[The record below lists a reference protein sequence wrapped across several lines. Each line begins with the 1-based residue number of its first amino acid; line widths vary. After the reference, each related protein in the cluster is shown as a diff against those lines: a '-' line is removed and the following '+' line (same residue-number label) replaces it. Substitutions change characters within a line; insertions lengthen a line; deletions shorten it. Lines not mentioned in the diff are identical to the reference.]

1 MWQQSTNKSVGKD
14 VCSEKQSEDSGIVD
28 SGFLSGNIPAS
39 SDLSEDITGDIDPP
53 EVREEP
59 QKVAG
64 NSGRVE
70 ASMRVDSGVDVGLSE
85 SLSQLSLKNV
95 ELNRLGVRQRCE
107 SVQPEPVLEPIVVKV
122 EETQQRQ
129 QEDQHIE
136 PWQLYYIQ
144 DSDGDTQLHI
154 AIIQGFLEAAAF
166 SLIKMVPHPCLLDII
181 NDDGQAPLHLA
192 VLTRQ
197 PRIVR
202 RLILGGANPSL
213 RDSRGNTA
221 LHLACAASDLSAARA
236 LTYPLAPIERNYL
249 GSHKKIP
256 ALPQNLEQVNY
267 QGETC
272 LHIAAAKDQVD
283 LVRLLLRLGAD
294 LEAREGL
301 SGKTALHI
309 AIEHGCH
316 SVVSFL
322 LKECRPCLDAP
333 NYAGLTA
340 YQIAICLDSQLANDL
355 VKLGATPE
363 PLPESDSEGSEDS
376 DEDDV
381 YLPTLSRLGPRIGVR
396 A

>member
-1 MWQQSTNKSVGKD
+1 MWQQVMSDNDKQVRKN

-28 SGFLSGNIPAS
+28 SGFLSGNIPS
-39 SDLSEDITGDIDPP
+39 SRDISEDIAEDIVHSRMP
-53 EVREEP
+53 EPHIVDRENAS
-59 QKVAG
+59 VD
-64 NSGRVE
+64 V
-70 ASMRVDSGVDVGLSE
+70 SMRIDSGVDLGLSE
-85 SLSQLSLKNV
+85 SLNQLSLKNV
-95 ELNRLGVRQRCE
+95 ELNRLEATQGCD
-107 SVQPEPVLEPIVVKV
+107 SVQLEPELEPIVVKV
-122 EETQQRQ
+122 QEEKR
-129 QEDQHIE
+129 IE

-144 DSDGDTQLHI
+144 DQDGDTQLHI

-166 SLIKMVPHPCLLDII
+166 SLIKMVPHPCLLDIV

-192 VLTRQ
+192 VLTKQ
-197 PRIVR
+197 SRIVR

-221 LHLACAASDLSAARA
+221 LHLACATSDLAAARA
-236 LTYPLAPIERNYL
+236 LTDPVASIERNYL

-256 ALPQNLEQVNY
+256 ALPQNLEQLNY

-272 LHIAAAKDQVD
+272 LHIAAAKNHVD

-301 SGKTALHI
+301 SGKTVLHI
-309 AIEHGCH
+309 AIENGCH
-316 SVVSFL
+316 QVVSFL
-322 LKECRPCLDAP
+322 LKECRPCLDTP

-355 VKLGATPE
+355 VKFGATPE
-363 PLPESDSEGSEDS
+363 PLPESDSEGSDVS

-381 YLPTLSRLGPRIGVR
+381 HIPTMSRLEPRIGVR
-396 A
+396 VGIEA

>member
-1 MWQQSTNKSVGKD
+1 MWQQSSGADASGKNMY
-14 VCSEKQSEDSGIVD
+14 SGKQDEDSGIVD
-28 SGFLSGNIPAS
+28 SGFLSGPIPVS
-39 SDLSEDITGDIDPP
+39 SDISEDISGDIEPP
-53 EVREEP
+53 RVEDEP
-59 QKVAG
+59 QKLVG
-64 NSGRVE
+64 EVE
-70 ASMRVDSGVDVGLSE
+70 NEGSSMRVDSGVDLGLSE
-85 SLSQLSLKNV
+85 SLSQLSIKNV
-95 ELNRLGVRQRCE
+95 KLNQLGGRERTD
-107 SVQPEPVLEPIVVKV
+107 SIQPEPILEPIVVEV
-122 EETQQRQ
+122 EEKQHRH
-129 QEDQHIE
+129 EEEEHIE

-192 VLTRQ
+192 VLTKQ

-202 RLILGGANPSL
+202 RLILGGADPSL

-221 LHLACAASDLSAARA
+221 LHLACAANDLAAARA
-236 LTYPLAPIERNYL
+236 LTDSLAPIERNHL
-249 GSHKKIP
+249 GVHKKIP
-256 ALPQNLEQVNY
+256 ALPQNLEQINY

-272 LHIAAAKDQVD
+272 LHVAAAKNQVD

-309 AIEHGCH
+309 AIENGCH

-322 LKECRPCLDAP
+322 LRECRPCLDAE

-340 YQIAICLDSQLANDL
+340 YQIAICLDSQLATDL

-376 DEDDV
+376 ADEDDV
-381 YLPTLSRLGPRIGVR
+381 YLMPRLGPRIGVR
-396 A
+396 V